1 MPLSQAMQL
10 EVDSVFTECD
20 GAWDWE
26 DHKSTLKGV
35 VELCGCG
42 GAAHSAPLV
51 ALPLLALWLAV
62 V

>member
-1 MPLSQAMQL
+1 MQL